1 MDNRLKGGDAD
12 GMTPEKLAEKHGVS
26 VEHINRQ
33 IRMGIEEERE
43 HTSDLGLRIEIA
55 MDHLFKNPNYYD
67 DLKKVEA
74 PEKEVAL
81 AEDGEGAPATP
92 DSVPGMGAPVLAQRG
107 SDGSGDVPLGVSKP
121 KKKNRVQMY
130 DEFLKK
136 LKKGE

>member
-12 GMTPEKLAEKHGVS
+12 GWTPEKIAAKHKVS
-26 VEHINRQ
+26 LEHINTQ
-33 IRMGIEEERE
+33 IRMGMEEELE
-43 HTSDLGLRIEIA
+43 HTEDLGLRIEIA
-55 MDHLFKNPNYYD
+55 MDHLVKNPNYYF
-67 DLKKVEA
+67 DLKSVEK
-74 PEKEVAL
+74 PEAVV
-81 AEDGEGAPATP
+81 EDGEGAPATP

-107 SDGSGDVPLGVSKP
+107 SVGSGDVPLGITKP